1 MTFFCCCAC
10 YRCRKASNHY
20 QISFLAKKMKLSTPI
35 HTATALACLALATAF
50 GSPSAVAQEDRVFP
64 LKGGAAV
71 KGTIVERTRD
81 KVVIEVRGANQNFPS
96 NEIARVVFDGEPQ
109 QLTRAKDL
117 VGQGNLD
124 QALDEFKKIDLPSI
138 KSDEIK
144 KDYEFFRG
152 YLAAANAL
160 RGKGDAAGAK
170 TLLLNWAKE
179 NSTSHLFYSA
189 SEKLGELAMAT
200 GTPNEAAK
208 YFGAL
213 AGSPFPDLKVKGGY
227 LAGKA
232 LLALNQTAEAK
243 AKFAAVTQAQV
254 SDPASL
260 KLKKLANV
268 ASVSCDAAEG
278 KADQALHALEKIVDE
293 SDSADAELFS
303 ALYNTMGNILQT
315 AGKHEEAILAFLKTD
330 LLYASEVDAH
340 AEALYW
346 LSQLWP
352 KVGEN
357 QRATEANSKLS
368 KLYPTSQWLTK

>member
-1 MTFFCCCAC
+1 MTFFCYFAC
-10 YRCRKASNHY
+10 YRCRKSSNHY
-20 QISFLAKKMKLSTPI
+20 QISYLAKKMKLSTPI
-35 HTATALACLALATAF
+35 PAATALACLALATAF
-50 GSPSAVAQEDRVFP
+50 GLPSAVAQEDRVFP

-96 NEIARVVFDGEPQ
+96 NEIARVVFDGEPP

-117 VGQGNLD
+117 IGAGNLD
-124 QALDEFKKIDLPSI
+124 QAMDEFKKIDVPSI
-138 KSDEIK
+138 KSEEIK

-170 TLLLNWAKE
+170 ILLLNWAKE

-213 AGSPFPDLKVKGGY
+213 AGSPFSELKVKGGY

-268 ASVSCDAAEG
+268 ASVSCDAVEG
-278 KADQALHALEKIVDE
+278 KADQALQALEKIVDE

-303 ALYNTMGNILQT
+303 ALYNTMGNILQA
-315 AGKHEEAILAFLKTD
+315 AGKHEEAILSFLKTD

-340 AEALYW
+340 AEALHW

-357 QRATEANSKLS
+357 QRATEAKSKLS

>member
-1 MTFFCCCAC
+1 MTFFCCFSC

-35 HTATALACLALATAF
+35 QPAIALACLALATAF
-50 GSPSAVAQEDRVFP
+50 GSPIAVAQEDRVFP

-71 KGTIVERTRD
+71 KGKILERTRD

-109 QLTRAKDL
+109 QLSRAKDL
-117 VGQGNLD
+117 IGAGNLD
-124 QALDEFKKIDLPSI
+124 QAIEEFKKIDVPSI
-138 KSDEIK
+138 KNDEIK
-144 KDYEFFRG
+144 KDYEFYRG

-179 NSTSHLFYSA
+179 NPTSHLFYSA

-200 GTPNEAAK
+200 GTPDKAAL
-208 YFGAL
+208 YFGVL
-213 AGSPFPDLKVKGGY
+213 AGSPFPELKVKGGY

-232 LLALNQTAEAK
+232 LLALKQTAEAK

-268 ASVSCDAAEG
+268 ASISCDAAEG
-278 KADQALHALEKIVDE
+278 KADQALQALEKIVDE

-303 ALYNTMGNILQT
+303 ALYNTMGSILQT

-357 QRATEANSKLS
+357 QRATEAKSKLS